1 MRSKTIEFIGAP
13 GVGKSSIYKRLCEK
27 WHPNQHWIYPEAL
40 LGGQKSPLARFK
52 NWIDFSARQ
61 ILHKKMRHTF
71 PENGGLRYIQENE
84 ELAKFYWNHFHN
96 SDFPANKDISLR
108 FRAIFYLYRDFCKHQ
123 AIQNAATD
131 KLCIL
136 DEGLL
141 QKSFLIHEDV
151 KIIHDL
157 LDEYLAL
164 LPLPRA
170 IFWVD
175 IADVGEIV
183 KRIKNRQKIIASYIG
198 EDDKGLFE
206 LSIRWRRLIELMAEK
221 LQRYGVKVYEF
232 DGEMTVDEK
241 VEKIQKT
248 IISCTDDDRM

>member
-1 MRSKTIEFIGAP
+1 M
-13 GVGKSSIYKRLCEK
+13 
-27 WHPNQHWIYPEAL
+27 H
-40 LGGQKSPLARFK
+40 
-52 NWIDFSARQ
+52 
-61 ILHKKMRHTF
+61 HTF
-71 PENGGLRYIQENE
+71 PENGGLHYIQENE
-84 ELAKFYWNHFHN
+84 ELANFYWKHFHN
-96 SDFPANKDISLR
+96 SDFPANKDISFR

-151 KIIHDL
+151 DVMQDL

-175 IADVGEIV
+175 IDDVEVILN
-183 KRIKNRQKIIASYIG
+183 RIRHRQKIIASHIG
-198 EDDKGLFE
+198 KDNKDLIKDAMRWQQLAKIIAGKMDNYQ
-206 LSIRWRRLIELMAEK
+206 IRVFKIN
-221 LQRYGVKVYEF
+221 
-232 DGEMTVDEK
+232 GEMPIEDNV
-241 VEKIQKT
+241 VKIQKT
-248 IISCTDDDRM
+248 IFDF

>member
-1 MRSKTIEFIGAP
+1 MRGKYCIGKCIALFLRTGGSTIFKKT
-13 GVGKSSIYKRLCEK
+13 
-27 WHPNQHWIYPEAL
+27 
-40 LGGQKSPLARFK
+40 K
-52 NWIDFSARQ
+52 NWP
-61 ILHKKMRHTF
+61 TF
-71 PENGGLRYIQENE
+71 TGNIFTIPIFQPI
-84 ELAKFYWNHFHN
+84 F
-96 SDFPANKDISLR
+96 DISFR

-123 AIQNAATD
+123 AIQDAATD

-151 KIIHDL
+151 KIIQDL

-175 IADVGEIV
+175 IANVEEIV
-183 KRIKNRQKIIASYIG
+183 KRIKNRQKIIASHIG

-206 LSIRWRRLIELMAEK
+206 LSMRWRRLIELIAEK
-221 LQRYGVKVYEF
+221 LQRYEVKVFEL
-232 DGEMTVDEK
+232 DGEMTLDEN
-241 VEKIQKT
+241 VEVIQKS
-248 IISCTDDDRM
+248 IMSCADDDRM